1 MYEGKH
7 LTNKRINDDLLSS
20 LTKSSLVYWAIVGT
34 LGLVVLAATVAVA
47 FMINKGLG
55 VTGLNRPVMW
65 GFFITNFVFWIGI
78 SHAGVMLS
86 AILRLSKAEWR
97 RPATRAAEVLTIF
110 SLMTAVLMPLIHS
123 GRPWRLVYWVM
134 FPYDFQRGIWMDI
147 RSPLVWDPAAVN
159 TYLTSSILF
168 VFVALIP
175 DIAIIRDRSSGIKK
189 IVYSVLSLGWRGTTR
204 QWKFQ
209 AIAGILL
216 SALILPVFVSVHSIV
231 SWDFGMAIAV
241 KSWHST
247 IFAPYFVIGAVHSG
261 VSGVVSVMIFMRWLF
276 GWQNYVRHEHIDALG
291 RLLLVI
297 AIAWFYFLLMEFFFG
312 IYGQEGDELATR
324 HMQLL
329 EPPWQWF
336 FIVFIITAFLF
347 PVPMWLFRRVR
358 RNLWLMLITTIS
370 VNIGMWLERLL
381 IIVPGLARKQ
391 VFSGTWYTYA
401 PSAIEIT
408 IIGGTFA
415 MVLMLF
421 LLFAKIFPLI
431 PLFDIKE
438 GQVLQDKIK
447 VGKIEVPAVIRED

>member
-1 MYEGKH
+1 MYEGK
-7 LTNKRINDDLLSS
+7 TYSNKQINDDLLSS

-34 LGLVVLAATVAVA
+34 LGLIVLVATVAVA

-261 VSGVVSVMIFMRWLF
+261 VSGVVSVMILMRWLF

-297 AIAWFYFLLMEFFFG
+297 AIAWFYFLLMEFMFG

-329 EPPWQWF
+329 EPPWMWF

-391 VFSGTWYTYA
+391 VFTGTWYTYA
-401 PSAIEIT
+401 PSIIEIT

-447 VGKIEVPAVIRED
+447 VGKAEIPAVIREE